1 MNVPARRPSKSQIV
15 DASLATMGDSQ
26 LPLYFVEAVRCC
38 ARLDAAGRDGRKR
51 GALGDLQRRQSYWH
65 DLVFCQISSSAP
77 AHPILVIRLAE
88 RHLIRAL
95 ESYGPDFEPYM
106 LTVKLKAGEQPEE
119 FFAGLRQ
126 VYEGF
131 GHIWACVGVLEEGR
145 RKGKSRRD
153 RSKYLPQNRH
163 VHALIAWP
171 KARARSRHA
180 RNLHQALVAH
190 LAPRNAQRKKA
201 RCPNVT
207 DGNFF
212 RYSLGQPV
220 NLSNKKLKSW
230 YENAEQHGLAELLEY
245 LAKQQFDHPD
255 APIHLSDG
263 IWEAGLAEYEA
274 ALEEVDLPE
283 APDFLVEGTPE
294 AEAHFNRDSAYLVI
308 KANELIDAGVGRR
321 EAVDTMI
328 AWWVADMG
336 IQRRVRAA

>member
-1 MNVPARRPSKSQIV
+1 MPARRPSKSLIIN
-15 DASLATMGDSQ
+15 ASLATMDDS
-26 LPLYFVEAVRCC
+26 PHSPYFVGAVSSC
-38 ARLDAAGRDGRKR
+38 ARMDAKRRDGRKR
-51 GALGDLQRRQSYWH
+51 GSLGVLQQGRTYWH
-65 DLVFCQISSSAP
+65 DLAFCRISSSAP
-77 AHPILVIRLAE
+77 AHPLLVIRLAE

-106 LTVKLKAGEQPEE
+106 LTVKLGAGEQPEE
-119 FFAGLRQ
+119 FFADLQQ

-131 GHIWACVGVLEEGR
+131 GHLWTCLGVCEPGR

-153 RSKYLPQNRH
+153 RSKYLPQNQH

-171 KARARSRHA
+171 KARARSRRV

-190 LAPRNAQRKKA
+190 LAPRNDKRRQA

-207 DGNFF
+207 PGAFF

-230 YENAEQHGLAELLEY
+230 YENAERHGLAELLEY
-245 LAKQQFDHPD
+245 LMKQQFDHPD

-263 IWEAGLAEYEA
+263 IWEAGLAEYKA
-274 ALEEVDLPE
+274 ALEGAALPE

-308 KANELIDAGVGRR
+308 KANELIDAGLGRR
-321 EAVDTMI
+321 EAVETMI
-328 AWWVADMG
+328 DWWAADMG
-336 IQRRVRAA
+336 IQRRARAA